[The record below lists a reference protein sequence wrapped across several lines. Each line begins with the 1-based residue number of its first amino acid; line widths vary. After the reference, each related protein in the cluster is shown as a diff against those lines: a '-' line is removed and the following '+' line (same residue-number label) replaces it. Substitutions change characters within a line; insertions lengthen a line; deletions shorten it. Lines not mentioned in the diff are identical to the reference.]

1 MPPETDWLNRYKNMN
16 HVYYLQDTHLRPID
30 IHRLKVREQ
39 KKIFNANA
47 NQKKAR
53 VAILISNKTA
63 FKTKTVT
70 RDKKILYND

>member
-1 MPPETDWLNRYKNMN
+1 MYI
-16 HVYYLQDTHLRPID
+16 THLRPID

-53 VAILISNKTA
+53 VEILTSNKTA
-63 FKTKTVT
+63 FKTKTVS
-70 RDKKILYND
+70 RDRKILYNN